1 MGKVVYAHIIKEVTI
16 GTMPNQ
22 GAGARPMQNMNP
34 GVQPVRPNVPQN
46 PQQPMQQMGM
56 NPQQGMQQ
64 MPQNRMPQ
72 NQMPQNRMPQNQA
85 PQGQRQNIPNA
96 EGNGTLFVGG
106 AAETGQ
112 TVCLRNMSGTANAII
127 TRLSN
132 GEKVVVAD
140 SVFKIGKEK
149 SYVNYCVTNNATV
162 SRIHAQIEFDQ
173 GQYYLVDKKSM
184 NKSFIQGVQTPMEP
198 EKRYPLRNGDHFKLS
213 NEEFV
218 FEIK

>member
-16 GTMPNQ
+16 ANMPNQ

-34 GVQPVRPNVPQN
+34 GAQPVRANVQPGPQQ
-46 PQQPMQQMGM
+46 PVQQPVQRPMQQPVQQPMQQ
-56 NPQQGMQQ
+56 
-64 MPQNRMPQ
+64 MPQ

-85 PQGQRQNIPNA
+85 PQNPMQNIPNTD
-96 EGNGTLFVGG
+96 GNGTLFVGG
-106 AAETGQ
+106 SAETGQ
-112 TVCLRNMSGTANAII
+112 TVCLRNMSGSANAMI

-149 SYVNYCVTNNATV
+149 SYVNYCVTGNATV

-198 EKRYPLRNGDHFKLS
+198 EKRYPLHNGDHFKLS